1 MCKLLGLDYVIQ
13 YKKGIENK
21 AVDALSRRAHVQ
33 QGSQVLTIT
42 ELIPTWLEDLK
53 NSYINDEWAAI
64 VLESGNPSKIQEK
77 AVTAYQGIIRK

>member
-1 MCKLLGLDYVIQ
+1 
-13 YKKGIENK
+13 
-21 AVDALSRRAHVQ
+21 
-33 QGSQVLTIT
+33 
-42 ELIPTWLEDLK
+42 LEDLK